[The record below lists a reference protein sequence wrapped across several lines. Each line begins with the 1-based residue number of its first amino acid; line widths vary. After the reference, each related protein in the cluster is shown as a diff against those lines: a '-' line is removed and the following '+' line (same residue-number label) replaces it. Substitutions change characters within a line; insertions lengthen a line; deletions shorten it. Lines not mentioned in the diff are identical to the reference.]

1 MYCDSDVL
9 YRGGGGASGFSD
21 LMGRIAKLQENGC
34 NMLITGKVSEDTIN
48 TATQRFLGAADES
61 RKRILALT
69 DSSTQNINDR
79 FPAQIGLG
87 DPNVWLID
95 QRHGQRTVLSPPGT
109 TLPTSS
115 PAFPS
120 STVPRSMTRTENDLA
135 GLRQDILD
143 AISNFASKGRALSPS
158 ELRLS
163 VDSLNILLEENDFHE
178 VETFVRIISAI
189 ITEYTGMGHYFLPV
203 ASDAEE
209 VQKLLPNFEVEI
221 ELRKQ
226 DGLEPEQRWH
236 LPDCDQ
242 KTQWFRLQT
251 S

>member
-1 MYCDSDVL
+1 MDPDSDVL
-9 YRGGGGASGFSD
+9 YREGGGGSVLSNIT
-21 LMGRIAKLQENGC
+21 GRIEELQRDGC
-34 NMLITGKVSEDTIN
+34 NILITGKVSEETIT
-48 TATQRFLGAADES
+48 TATCRFLGAADEP

-69 DSSTQNINDR
+69 DSSTQNIDER
-79 FPAQIGLG
+79 FPSTIGLG

-109 TLPTSS
+109 TS
-115 PAFPS
+115 PSTATVSPIPS
-120 STVPRSMTRTENDLA
+120 TMRRETNLD

-143 AISNFASKGRALSPS
+143 AIANFAVTTTALAPS

-163 VDSLNILLEENDFHE
+163 VDSLNILLEENDLHE
-178 VETFVRIISAI
+178 IETFVRIISAAVA
-189 ITEYTGMGHYFLPV
+189 EYAGMGHYFLSV
-203 ASDAEE
+203 ASNTEE
-209 VQKLLPNFEVEI
+209 VQKILPYFDIEV
-221 ELRKQ
+221 ELRKR

-236 LPDCDQ
+236 LPDYDQ